1 MSLKAIEWA
10 RDISGCNSAEK
21 AVLFVLADAYNGKT
35 GKCCPGQATIAARAG
50 MTEKPL
56 RKTVA
61 GLIMKGF
68 ISRTIRS
75 KGSGLITDYT
85 LHFDQMEPRRI
96 APPPNGTRVP
106 TADDEPNGT
115 RVPVAQQH
123 TKRDT
128 GPVSSPQPNGRT
140 KREFRGGPNGIRV
153 PFHIEEPEGTGI
165 PSQTSDEVF
174 EGRSADLFDQPH
186 AETRTEERSPS
197 QPKPRLAEPLS
208 AEKEFI
214 FKNGVLLLTAQ
225 GHSQQ
230 AARSYLGKLV
240 RDWKPKPVADA
251 IKAAIAENVGD
262 AKAWIPAA
270 LKKRKSE
277 MSVRPAPV
285 PEAANVDWCA
295 IVRRWVDDG
304 YWPSTRLG
312 PAPNQVGYGGPLEP
326 LEDLLPELGDHPA
339 AREIQTTI
347 NQRQRA

>member
-10 RDISGCNSAEK
+10 RDVTGCNSAEK

-35 GKCCPGQATIAARAG
+35 GKCCPGQALIATRAG

-68 ISRTIRS
+68 ISRAIRS

-85 LHFDQMEPRRI
+85 LNFDVLEPRKI
-96 APPPNGTRVP
+96 PPPPNGTHVP
-106 TADDEPNGT
+106 TAGVEPNG
-115 RVPVAQQH
+115 RRIPVANGP
-123 TKRDT
+123 TKRET
-128 GPVSSPQPNGRT
+128 YPVSSTPPDGRT
-140 KREFRGGPNGIRV
+140 KREFRGGPNGTRI

-174 EGRSADLFDQPH
+174 EGRSADLFNQPH
-186 AETRTEERSPS
+186 VDARIEERSPS
-197 QPKPRLAEPLS
+197 QPKPRNVDPLS

-214 FKNGVLLLTAQ
+214 FKNGVQLLVAQ
-225 GHSQQ
+225 GCTQQ
-230 AARSYLGKLV
+230 TARSFLGKLV
-240 RDWKPKPVADA
+240 RDWKPKPVAEA
-251 IKAAIAENVGD
+251 VKAAIAQSAGD

-277 MSVRPAPV
+277 MSVKPAPV
-285 PEAANVDWCA
+285 PEAADVDWSV
-295 IVRRWVDDG
+295 IVRRWADDG
-304 YWPSTRLG
+304 YWPARLG
-312 PAPNQVGYGGPLEP
+312 ASPNQVGYRGPIQP

-339 AREIQTTI
+339 AREIRTTI